1 MGLRLEQYT
10 FRVGAQLGSGFEKW
24 VIVLSAAIHSYDH
37 RHGSDQVWV
46 FKNGST
52 KSLAPHSATPP
63 RRLRPLLGHP
73 AFTVGLRLR
82 LPLRVRLRVRLRL
95 RLMVRLRF
103 RLEFSHRLRD
113 LLGSQRQG
121 LSEECQ

>member
-1 MGLRLEQYT
+1 M
-10 FRVGAQLGSGFEKW
+10 
-24 VIVLSAAIHSYDH
+24 HSYDH
-37 RHGSDQVWV
+37 RHGSDQVWI

-63 RRLRPLLGHP
+63 RRLRPLLGRP
-73 AFTVGLRLR
+73 AFTVGLRLT
-82 LPLRVRLRVRLRL
+82 LRVRVR
-95 RLMVRLRF
+95 VRLRF